1 MNLRTQTDL
10 RFRVYG
16 RSIGVPGMRL
26 LVGASMLMGILG
38 GCGLLGGSDSD
49 APSAPAEVE
58 ASSEDGAIAL
68 KWSAVE
74 AEDLAGYNVYRSDTA
89 IADVESAVS
98 ITTEPVAD
106 TSYFDED
113 TRLQN
118 GQTYHYVI
126 TAEDT
131 DGNESPPSKEVQ
143 RTPFAT
149 PPRP

>member
-1 MNLRTQTDL
+1 M
-10 RFRVYG
+10 
-16 RSIGVPGMRL
+16 L
-26 LVGASMLMGILG
+26 LVAASILSGVLG
-38 GCGLLGGSDSD
+38 GCGLLGGSGSD
-49 APSAPAEVE
+49 APSAPTEVE

-68 KWSAVE
+68 RWSAVE
-74 AEDLAGYNVYRSDTA
+74 AEDLAGYNVYRSDTT
-89 IADVESAVS
+89 IADVGSAES
-98 ITTEPVAD
+98 ITTEPVVD

-126 TAEDT
+126 TAEDN
-131 DGNESPPSKEVQ
+131 DGNESSPSEEVQ